1 LKQFIIDI
9 KDYGI
14 RDFHKFLK
22 ALPAVVLS
30 DHARERIEKS
40 NDALQDILNKEK
52 GPIYGINTGFGKLS
66 NVRISADDHEVL
78 QRNLIRSHAVGVG
91 HPFEPSVV
99 RLTLLLKIL
108 SLSQGYS
115 GVRLEIVDQLLAL
128 LNADALPVIPSQ
140 GSVGASGDLA
150 PLSHMALALMGE
162 GRILV
167 EGHFTPADKA
177 LAQLGL
183 EPLILQAKEGLAL
196 INGTQVSTALGLLG
210 AIRMHNL
217 VRVADIIGSLSVDGL
232 AGTPQ
237 PFRSEVH
244 KLKKHLGQKASAA
257 NLYKLMEGSDIRESH
272 RHDDE
277 RVQDI
282 YSLRCMPQIHG
293 ACRDALDFA
302 SRQLLNEAL
311 SVSDNPLVF
320 PNSNEVISAGHFHGE
335 AAALSSDLTALAAA
349 EMGNISERRLFAL
362 LSGNIG
368 LPTFLIS
375 QPGLNSGF
383 MMLQVTSAALA
394 SENKTLAHPASVD
407 TIPTGADQEDHVSM
421 SAWAG
426 RKLLQVID
434 NLEHIL
440 ALEYLAACQAIDFH
454 EGLKAG
460 KGAMAAY
467 SLLREHIPFVNEDRP
482 LAPFITHAR
491 QLISTGA
498 VVDAVEKVVA
508 LK

>member
-1 LKQFIIDI
+1 
-9 KDYGI
+9 
-14 RDFHKFLK
+14 
-22 ALPAVVLS
+22 
-30 DHARERIEKS
+30 
-40 NDALQDILNKEK
+40 
-52 GPIYGINTGFGKLS
+52 
-66 NVRISADDHEVL
+66 
-78 QRNLIRSHAVGVG
+78 
-91 HPFEPSVV
+91 
-99 RLTLLLKIL
+99 IL

-115 GVRLEIVDQLLAL
+115 GVRLEVVEQLVAL
-128 LNADALPVIPSQ
+128 LNADALPAIPSQ

-150 PLSHMALALMGE
+150 PLAHMALALIGE
-162 GRILV
+162 GRILLN
-167 EGHFTPADKA
+167 GHFTPADKA
-177 LAQLGL
+177 LAQLNL
-183 EPLILQAKEGLAL
+183 QPLVLQAKEGLAL

-217 VRVADIIGSLSVDGL
+217 VRVADIVGSLSVDGL

-244 KLKKHLGQKASAA
+244 ELKKHAGQKDAAA
-257 NLYKLMEGSDIRESH
+257 NLSKLMQGSAIRESH

-293 ACRDALDFA
+293 ACRDALKFA
-302 SRQLLNEAL
+302 SRQLIHEAL

-320 PNSNEVISAGHFHGE
+320 PDSKEVISAGHFHGE
-335 AAALSSDLTALAAA
+335 AVALGCDLAALAAA

-362 LSGNIG
+362 LSGNVG
-368 LPTFLIS
+368 LPAFLVS

-407 TIPTGADQEDHVSM
+407 TIPTSADQEDHVSM

-426 RKLLQVID
+426 RKLLQVVD

-454 EGLKAG
+454 QGLKAG
-460 KGAMAAY
+460 EAAMAAY
-467 SLLREHIPFVNEDRP
+467 QLLREHVPFIDEDRS
-482 LAPFITHAR
+482 LAPYIAHTR
-491 QLISTGA
+491 QLISSGA
-498 VVDAVEKVVA
+498 VVETVEKVVK